1 MSKATCIACLA
12 VVAILSLGACA
23 TGTPMTTPGTSTAQG
38 VDTAE
43 AAGAPSREQLRDLAW
58 QALDPNTS
66 SHDLANWEVIDL
78 RQVEGR
84 EIAGEFAD
92 PPANGC
98 PYWPSPAPNAPI
110 AATETYWLVRFHK
123 RPATP
128 PAGATPVSP
137 TAPPNVPEP
146 FIYQAFFLIDPG
158 SGQVVARRLFCVIY

>member
-1 MSKATCIACLA
+1 MSKATCIACLV

-23 TGTPMTTPGTSTAQG
+23 TGTPMTTPGTGTAQG

-43 AAGAPSREQLRDLAW
+43 AARAPSQEQLRDLAW

-66 SHDLANWEVIDL
+66 SHDPANWEVIDL

-92 PPANGC
+92 DPAFGC
-98 PYWPSPAPNAPI
+98 PGPTPAPNAPI
-110 AATETYWLVRFHK
+110 AAAETYWLVQFQK

-128 PAGATPVSP
+128 PAGATPLSP

-158 SGQVVARRLFCVIY
+158 GDQVVARRLLCVIY